1 MNTNIIE
8 LDKEKKASMLN
19 DIKIFFLQER
29 NEDLGDL
36 SAELI
41 LDFVI
46 KKLANQFY
54 NQGVDDAYEYY
65 NERLMDVFSIQ
76 K

>member
-1 MNTNIIE
+1 MKPNLIE
-8 LDKEKKASMLN
+8 LSEDKKASMLN

-36 SAELI
+36 AAEI
-41 LDFVI
+41 VLDFVI
-46 KKLANQFY
+46 KKLANEFY
-54 NQGVDDAYEYY
+54 NQGIDDAYTFY
-65 NERLMDVFSIQ
+65 NERMLDVLELQ